1 MRLEAIYDNGTLEM
15 PTRLRFHHNRFK
27 VLVEVPD
34 EEIMSEKP
42 SSLDDLLSQNPN
54 DPWLQRMKAI
64 EMQVLS
70 TPDDQLP
77 DLTAKQL
84 DRIEAFALREDR

>member
-1 MRLEAIYDNGTLEM
+1 MRLEAIYDNGLLQM
-15 PTRLRFHHNRFK
+15 PASLRFHHSRFK

-34 EEIMSEKP
+34 EEIMDEKAP
-42 SSLDDLLSQNPN
+42 LDALLSQNPN
-54 DPWLQRMKAI
+54 DPWLQRMKSI
-64 EMQVLS
+64 ESQVLS
-70 TPDDQLP
+70 TPDNQLP